1 MHLFIIKECMYYMHI
16 YMCLCVFLLI
26 HRPIYDTITYHIL
39 CPAFSHSIFFLNF
52 FLFCMSFGATTSRD
66 ETCEDTLEM
75 TKTFLSQSLNVG
87 AENNVSAGGAESNG
101 TTGW

>member
-1 MHLFIIKECMYYMHI
+1 
-16 YMCLCVFLLI
+16 
-26 HRPIYDTITYHIL
+26 
-39 CPAFSHSIFFLNF
+39 
-52 FLFCMSFGATTSRD
+52 MSFGATTSRD

-75 TKTFLSQSLNVG
+75 TKAFLSQSLNVG